1 MGKDSKEARLQK
13 QRRWMRL
20 ESRASI
26 HYRIGSEDTFKAG
39 LARDISEG
47 GIKFETNRWIPLQTI
62 LWLVI
67 QLPLQVKSLKTK
79 AEVVSAR
86 EAETNGSYEIGARF
100 LDIRE
105 RTRSRIACYIDEIT
119 SDVEG
124 EEEKETG
131 RGIVQ
136 VLGERG
142 GLTIP
147 DNRQAGTKEA
157 DVSALIEEIEALE
170 MLIDEEKGICQLGKL
185 ATFSFH
191 DLKGCPPLMLGLKF
205 GEAVAEPLLK
215 KYGLNEEEME
225 KVMERC
231 KKKFKALGTRY
242 YIHTLKRKE
251 G

>member
-105 RTRSRIACYIDEIT
+105 RTRSRIA
-119 SDVEG
+119 
-124 EEEKETG
+124 
-131 RGIVQ
+131 
-136 VLGERG
+136 
-142 GLTIP
+142 
-147 DNRQAGTKEA
+147 
-157 DVSALIEEIEALE
+157 
-170 MLIDEEKGICQLGKL
+170 
-185 ATFSFH
+185 
-191 DLKGCPPLMLGLKF
+191 
-205 GEAVAEPLLK
+205 
-215 KYGLNEEEME
+215 
-225 KVMERC
+225 
-231 KKKFKALGTRY
+231 
-242 YIHTLKRKE
+242 
-251 G
+251 